1 MSSYFALMLDESTEC
16 MVTEQLVIQGRYI
29 DHATGELK
37 SHYLKVVDT
46 LEPEVEVL
54 ADVDASISVYA
65 QTITNRVCEYVTS
78 FELDMAKMRGIS
90 TNGASTMISCR
101 NGVVTQLKAITPSA
115 FGNLAI

>member
-46 LEPEVEVL
+46 
-54 ADVDASISVYA
+54 
-65 QTITNRVCEYVTS
+65 
-78 FELDMAKMRGIS
+78 
-90 TNGASTMISCR
+90 
-101 NGVVTQLKAITPSA
+101 
-115 FGNLAI
+115 